1 MMADRIIFQ
10 SDKTKLEDKIVLW
23 EYKERGNDP
32 NMDSINSVS
41 SVLSTEGEIKKCT
54 IVIY

>member
-1 MMADRIIFQ
+1 MADRIIFQ